1 MTRFKCQTEWRLSF
15 KWLALCRAGTW
26 IQFVD
31 DLTGRGFGLIIAYV
45 LPGYVA
51 LIGMSPFS
59 ELVRSWLMAAL
70 SADTGVAGFLHLTT
84 ASLCL
89 GMLGGCF
96 RWIVVDTVNSWTGL
110 RRPVWD
116 DQRLTERLSAFN
128 LIVEHHYRY
137 YQFYGSTLLILPVV
151 YWTNRQAQ
159 HSLLGPW
166 TDVLLLITEA
176 VLFAA
181 ARDALRTYF
190 RRALILLGPH
200 DCIEGTKHMTNGSHP
215 EAGGTAPKA
224 ATNKPISAP
233 APKHPKPLKPKSN
246 RS

>member
-1 MTRFKCQTEWRLSF
+1 MF
-15 KWLALCRAGTW
+15 RAGTW
-26 IQFVD
+26 IDVVD

-45 LPGYVA
+45 LPGYIA
-51 LIGMSPFS
+51 LIGLSPFS
-59 ELVRSWLMAAL
+59 ELVRSWLTAAL

-96 RWIVVDTVNSWTGL
+96 RWMVVDTVIAWTGL

-137 YQFYGSTLLILPVV
+137 YQFYGSTLLILPAV
-151 YWTNRQAQ
+151 YWANRQAG
-159 HSLLGPW
+159 HPLLGPW
-166 TDVLLLITEA
+166 TDAAFVVTEA
-176 VLFAA
+176 VLLAA
-181 ARDALRTYF
+181 ARDALQTYF
-190 RRALILLGPH
+190 RRALLLLGSH
-200 DCIEGTKHMTNGSHP
+200 DRTEGRQRMTNGSHHD
-215 EAGGTAPKA
+215 GGSSSAPKA
-224 ATNKPISAP
+224 GTDKTAP
-233 APKHPKPLKPKSN
+233 TPSTPKESKPLKPKPD